1 MPVLMEKATKLSVII
16 TGASTGIGRELALI
30 FAREGY
36 NIGLMARRSG
46 LLEELQKEIAQKY
59 PDCQIHMAP
68 CDITHEEES
77 RQTVFSLHQ
86 KLGSLDL
93 FIANAG
99 IGAPTPAFESN
110 WNSVRAIL
118 QTNIMGT
125 IASLE
130 AAKEIMLKQGS
141 GHLVGIS
148 SVSSFRGLPAS
159 SAYCASKAALSTY
172 LEAIRV
178 DLKNVGIMVT
188 SIHPGFILTPMT
200 EKNKYM
206 PFLLSAS
213 RGSEKIFRAIK
224 KKKARHVFPWP
235 MKALT
240 YLMYFMPDSLYDWL
254 ISLKYRHGVFR

>member
-1 MPVLMEKATKLSVII
+1 MTIKPSVII
-16 TGASTGIGRELALI
+16 TGASTGIGRELAFI

-36 NIGLMARRSG
+36 NIGLMARRLV
-46 LLEELQKEIAQKY
+46 LLEELKKEITQQY
-59 PDCQIHMAP
+59 PDCQTFIAP
-68 CDITHEEES
+68 CDITHEEEC
-77 RQTVFSLHQ
+77 RQTVVSLHQ
-86 KLGSLDL
+86 KLGSIDM
-93 FIANAG
+93 FVANAG

-110 WNSVRAIL
+110 WKSVRAIL

-130 AAKEIMLKQGS
+130 AAKEIMLLQKR

-148 SVSSFRGLPAS
+148 SIASFRGLPAS
-159 SAYCASKAALSTY
+159 SAYCTSKAALATY

-178 DLKNVGIMVT
+178 DLKDFGVTVT

-213 RGSEKIFRAIK
+213 RGSEKIFRAIR
-224 KKKARHVFPWP
+224 KKKARYVFPWQ
-235 MKALT
+235 MKMLT
-240 YLMYFMPDSLYDWL
+240 SLMHFMPDALYDRL
-254 ISLKYRHGVFR
+254 VSFRYRRGIFR